1 MKDSTSMIKNMDM
14 VHFSGQMEGNMS
26 GTGKM
31 ESSMEGD
38 NITCR
43 LDRKK

>member
-1 MKDSTSMIKNMDM
+1 MIRSMDM

-26 GTGKM
+26 GTGRM
-31 ESSMEGD
+31 ENSMEGD